1 MFYILLV
8 VEGILIGASF
18 FLLYQLNQEGL
29 EATGG
34 GVSIKEK
41 ATRTPKPARAPKP
54 KKEKKKRFKKGKS
67 VEEDIEEDISW
78 ENFGIVE
85 RDKGAMEEQRE
96 MDEMFGFES
105 NKSDGLLERAKST
118 ENAPKKNLSIEEQFG
133 DLFSDDEKN
142 EISDSFE
149 PTPLSNRTSGTNSG
163 IDDFSDFENFK
174 LGDDDSSSKVTNS
187 TDDDAYDFLKNYD
200 FDSDDKE
207 SIDDDIF
214 DRARNQKSSEQQKSV
229 SPSNDNWDFETIKDD
244 FPPIEGVNYNNNQN
258 QGVELNPS
266 SGGQGMDEDDDIFAR
281 LQRLSNMMDQQ
292 KK

>member
-1 MFYILLV
+1 MFYVLLV

-18 FLLYQLNQEGL
+18 FLLFQLNQEGL
-29 EATGG
+29 ETTGG

-41 ATRTPKPARAPKP
+41 VTRTPRPAKSQKP
-54 KKEKKKRFKKGKS
+54 KKEKKKKFKKGKGI
-67 VEEDIEEDISW
+67 EEDIEEDISW

-105 NKSDGLLERAKST
+105 NKSDGLLERAKSN

-142 EISDSFE
+142 EIADNFE
-149 PTPLSNRTSGTNSG
+149 PTPMANRSSEKNTGF
-163 IDDFSDFENFK
+163 DDFSDFENFK
-174 LGDDDSSSKVTNS
+174 LGDDDSSSKAKNTN
-187 TDDDAYDFLKNYD
+187 DDDAYDFLKNYD

-214 DRARNQKSSEQQKSV
+214 DRARNQKSQEPQKNV
-229 SPSNDNWDFETIKDD
+229 SSSNDDWDFETIKDD
-244 FPPIEGVNYNNNQN
+244 FPPIEGVNYNKSQN
-258 QGVELNPS
+258 KGVELNP
-266 SGGQGMDEDDDIFAR
+266 SGGQGMDEEDDIFAR